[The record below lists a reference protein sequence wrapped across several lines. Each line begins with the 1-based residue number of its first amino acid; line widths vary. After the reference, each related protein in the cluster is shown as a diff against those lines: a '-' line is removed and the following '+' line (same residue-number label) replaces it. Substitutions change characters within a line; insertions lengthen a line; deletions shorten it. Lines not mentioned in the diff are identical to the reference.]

1 MGIGEAMAASIEHP
15 QLTIRVGDL
24 RDKRRLTELLHAQQL
39 FFARCSETIMP
50 YDKQIRV
57 MSDSAILH
65 YPDSLSE
72 VASVMCEVGKEV
84 RIVPSTHLSRLAQ
97 QGSLLFEGAQGV
109 LLDEWRG
116 FHPHTTWS
124 TTTPENARTLLAE
137 IGYTHPT
144 KTLGVMRAYHTR
156 HGAGP
161 FPTEAAGLAKY
172 FHDKNNG
179 THEWQGAF
187 RVGHLDMVLLRYAL
201 TVSGGVDGLVLT
213 HLDQYQRIA
222 ENSRQHVCVAYEL
235 EGGKRVYNLP
245 INPHLTD
252 LVWQERLTENV
263 SGARPVYDTL
273 GVGAS
278 LVEYLERQLGT
289 PVVIGSY
296 GPSAG
301 DKTLLRPF

>member
-1 MGIGEAMAASIEHP
+1 
-15 QLTIRVGDL
+15 VGDL

-72 VASVMCEVGKEV
+72 VASVMFEVGKEV
-84 RIVPSTHLSRLAQ
+84 RIVPSTYLSRLAQ

-124 TTTPENARTLLAE
+124 TTTPANARALLAT
-137 IGYTHPT
+137 IGYVHPV

-161 FPTEAAGLAKY
+161 FPTEAPGLAKY
-172 FHDKNNG
+172 FRDKNNG

-187 RVGHLDMVLLRYAL
+187 RVGHLDMVLTRYAL
-201 TVSGGVDGLVLT
+201 KVSRGIDGLVVT
-213 HLDQYQRIA
+213 HLDQYQQVA
-222 ENSRQHVCVAYEL
+222 ENSRQQVCVAYEL
-235 EGGKRVYNLP
+235 TSERCMSELP
-245 INPHLTD
+245 VNPNLTD
-252 LVWQERLTENV
+252 LVWQEKLTEKV
-263 SGARPVYDTL
+263 SRARAVYDVL
-273 GVGAS
+273 DVGAS
-278 LVEYLERQLGT
+278 LIEYLELQLEK

-296 GPSAG
+296 GPTAG
-301 DKTLLRPF
+301 DKRLLYPF